1 MIDEVTSR
9 HLGAIQVLGH
19 VFGAAV
25 GALPLSSLDGSRSSL
40 DSHTFESVRVGGVG
54 GGGNPGKVSDKPF
67 AAGAAGL

>member
-25 GALPLSSLDGSRSSL
+25 ALTRL
-40 DSHTFESVRVGGVG
+40 
-54 GGGNPGKVSDKPF
+54 
-67 AAGAAGL
+67 

>member
-25 GALPLSSLDGSRSSL
+25 GALTRL
-40 DSHTFESVRVGGVG
+40 
-54 GGGNPGKVSDKPF
+54 
-67 AAGAAGL
+67 